1 MLIVYRNIA
10 TGSTWFAAGCKKDR
24 WTSVDVDYQ
33 GKFFFATV
41 WPLLAFTTI
50 FLGPLISFCLVWLLE
65 LLK

>member
-50 FLGPLISFCLVWLLE
+50 PWTLNFFLPRVAS
-65 LLK
+65 